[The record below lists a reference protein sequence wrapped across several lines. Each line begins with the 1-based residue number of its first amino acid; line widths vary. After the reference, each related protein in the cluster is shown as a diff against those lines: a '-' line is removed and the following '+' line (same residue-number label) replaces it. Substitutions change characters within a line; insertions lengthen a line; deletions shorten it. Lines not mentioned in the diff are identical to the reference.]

1 METAS
6 ARIDGYASAV
16 LGVAK
21 AEGELDRV
29 ANELTRIARAFETS
43 EPLRDALTDPR
54 IPVDRKQGIVDE
66 LLGGRASTLSVALV
80 NFVVGLGRARDL
92 GAIAERVV
100 TRAAEERSAE
110 VAFVRSAIE
119 LDDDTVRRLEEKLSQ
134 KTGRAI
140 EARVTVDPSVL
151 GGLVVTVGDEVFDG
165 SVRSRFRDLREAW
178 S

>member
-1 METAS
+1 MESAA

-16 LGVAK
+16 LGVAR

-29 ANELTRIARAFETS
+29 ADELTRIAQAVDGS
-43 EPLRDALTDPR
+43 EPLRNALTDPR
-54 IPVDRKQGIVDE
+54 IPVERKQGIVDE
-66 LLGGRASTLSVALV
+66 LLGGRSSTLSVALV
-80 NFVVGLGRARDL
+80 NFVVSLGRARDL

-100 TRAAEERSAE
+100 TRAAEEHSRE
-110 VAFVRSAIE
+110 VAFVRSASE
-119 LDDDTVRRLEEKLSQ
+119 LDAETISRLEQKLSQ
-134 KTGRAI
+134 RTGRAI